1 MKFMNRRI
9 ASFLL
14 VPLVLLILA
23 AVPGASQESSAET
36 PFEETDVFAPF
47 VSRIRVAVREPQV
60 RITWRD
66 AEEIDGPYRIY
77 RHTREIN
84 DRTFDNAELVATV
97 EGSTET
103 YLDSPPGPGEY
114 YYAVLTESEEG
125 GVYEIF
131 IPFRN
136 KTIQPAIISERQT
149 DVEQAARVFN
159 LNATVVGNG
168 IELTYDASRNG
179 RQLALY
185 RSTVPLRGYD
195 SLATAT
201 RIAVV
206 DSIQRRHVDYPVPG
220 VPYYYGAFDTAEVEA
235 QALTVE
241 TSENVLREPV
251 QVRISAGQPTVDMP
265 PRVSR
270 RGTPLP
276 LLRLE
281 TRSVTSGSGE
291 LARIPAPQSLTPP
304 TREALDKILVSA
316 GEQPP
321 PTMEPV
327 ILPSERV
334 LDARGTAATLTEIVQ
349 EQFSKGNYRESAS
362 LLSNLL
368 SITLEPDL
376 AARARFYLG
385 QSKYFTGEYRN
396 AFLSFLLAEQ
406 RYHTEAT
413 PWMDRILQ
421 ILADSGNGSG

>member
-1 MKFMNRRI
+1 MKRH
-9 ASFLL
+9 LL
-14 VPLVLLILA
+14 SLSLVLLILVA
-23 AVPGASQESSAET
+23 LPGVSQESSAENS
-36 PFEETDVFAPF
+36 FEETDVFAPF

-66 AEEIDGPYRIY
+66 AAEIDGPYHIY

-84 DRTFDNAELVATV
+84 ERTFENAELVASV
-97 EGSTET
+97 EGGTET

-114 YYAVLTESEEG
+114 FYAVLTESAEG
-125 GVYEIF
+125 EIYEIF

-136 KTIQPAIISERQT
+136 KTIQPATIVERQT

-159 LNATVVGNG
+159 LNATIVGNG

-179 RQLALY
+179 RELALY
-185 RSTVPLRGYD
+185 RSTVPIRGYD

-201 RIAVV
+201 RIVV
-206 DSIQRRHVDYPVPG
+206 IESVQRRYVDYPVPG
-220 VPYYYGAFDTAEVEA
+220 VPYYYGAFDTAGIEA
-235 QALTVE
+235 QELDVE
-241 TSENVLREPV
+241 SGENVLREPV
-251 QVRISAGQPTVDMP
+251 QVRISAGQPTVDLP

-281 TRSVTSGSGE
+281 TSSVTSGSGE
-291 LARIPAPQSLTPP
+291 LARIPEPNSLTPQ
-304 TREALDKILVSA
+304 TRKALDSILVSA
-316 GEQPP
+316 GEEPP

-327 ILPSERV
+327 ILPTERV

-349 EQFSKGNYRESAS
+349 DEFSKGEYAEAAR

-368 SITLEPDL
+368 SITLEPEL

-385 QSKYFTGEYRN
+385 QSKFFTEEYRN
-396 AFLSFLLAEQ
+396 AFLSFLLAEP

-413 PWMDRILQ
+413 PWMDRILRV
-421 ILADSGNGSG
+421 LSTGHHPGGE